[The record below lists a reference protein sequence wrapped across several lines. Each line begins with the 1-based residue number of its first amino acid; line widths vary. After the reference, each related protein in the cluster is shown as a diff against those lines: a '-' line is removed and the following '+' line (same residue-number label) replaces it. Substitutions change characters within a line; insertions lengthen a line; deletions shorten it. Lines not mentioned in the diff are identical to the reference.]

1 MMHLIEQL
9 FFDCYST
16 ASFDWQCARAPRCDV
31 HAIVYNVNIG
41 HFWEYFYCY
50 LFALCFMQIVASD
63 AGNALHNIMHRG
75 CERLMVFCFTEI
87 RFVV

>member
-9 FFDCYST
+9 FLVAIRRLHSIGSVRC
-16 ASFDWQCARAPRCDV
+16 ASSCNV
-31 HAIVYNVNIG
+31 HAIVCNVNIG
-41 HFWEYFYCY
+41 HFWEHFYCY
-50 LFALCFMQIVASD
+50 LFALCFMQIVASV
-63 AGNALHNIMHRG
+63 AGDALHNIMHRG